1 MGRGFAERMMEVA
14 SNRRRVVAV
23 GLAGVLV
30 ACALV
35 GLAIAANRQDGASP
49 GPAPPDAQ
57 GRPRP
62 GPAMPA
68 GTIAVPVADAG
79 TRTIN
84 RAVRRAARHRTTMPD
99 VPSTGPAAG
108 LGPAARQGLVRIVF
122 DRRSPAFQGRNIVD
136 LSGPIV
142 MRSNVRLEVD
152 SGIVLRY
159 AWRGR
164 GTVIDLSHR
173 RNVTVTVGDPRFGG
187 RAHVAGNPSFPD
199 LGGKFEIDTSRC
211 PPGSRATAIL
221 LSGTHRFLVSD
232 FYTVQTPVTNGAAV
246 IAHLAVSGKGIY
258 HDQYNSGSPFGY
270 GPDQLTSLRR
280 TYIARIWTDGGTA
293 LRLETGPT
301 HHTGRVQAVGDHGL
315 VVHDVYAQN
324 GNRVVALVPH
334 CADSDHV
341 RITGV
346 YGLSNWEGIRLGG
359 TSRGDET
366 GRGLCSGVDS
376 GRPGKFRST
385 AVSEG
390 CIVAGGL
397 AQSPVPPGTFLAVPP
412 RAESLDAI
420 SSDAPDDTDIS
431 VRDIVADQST
441 HPFGSG
447 TRVGSAPE
455 GAGWDVRDGTCARR
469 LPLTGW

>member
-1 MGRGFAERMMEVA
+1 MEVA
-14 SNRRRVVAV
+14 SNRRRVVTV

-30 ACALV
+30 ACAVV
-35 GLAIAANRQDGASP
+35 GLAIAAGRQDGGSP
-49 GPAPPDAQ
+49 GQGARGDHGPPRSA
-57 GRPRP
+57 
-62 GPAMPA
+62 PAMPA
-68 GTIAVPVADAG
+68 GTFAVPVADAG

-84 RAVRRAARHRTTMPD
+84 AAVRRAARHRTAMPD
-99 VPSTGPAAG
+99 APSMGPAAG
-108 LGPAARQGLVRIVF
+108 LGPNAPQGVVRIVF
-122 DRRSPAFQGRNIVD
+122 DRRSPAFRGRNIVD

-152 SGIVLRY
+152 SGVVLRY
-159 AWRGR
+159 AWSGR
-164 GTVIDLSHR
+164 GVVIDLSHR
-173 RNVTVTVGDPRFGG
+173 RNVTVTVGDPRIGG

-211 PPGSRATAIL
+211 RPGSRATAIL

-232 FYTVQTPVTNGAAV
+232 FYTVQAPVTNGAAV

-258 HDQYNSGSPFGY
+258 QDQYNSGSPFGY

-301 HHTGRVQAVGDHGL
+301 HHTGRVQAFGDHGL

-334 CADSDHV
+334 CADSNHI

-346 YGLSNWEGIRLGG
+346 SGLSDWEGIRLGG
-359 TSRGDET
+359 TSRDDET
-366 GRGLCSGVDS
+366 AHGLCRGVDS
-376 GRPGKFRST
+376 GHPGKFRST
-385 AVSEG
+385 AVSQG

-431 VRDIVADQST
+431 VRAIVADQSS
-441 HPFGSG
+441 HPFGAG
-447 TRVGSAPE
+447 TRVGSAPA
-455 GAGWDVRDGTCARR
+455 GVGWDVRDGACARR

>member
-1 MGRGFAERMMEVA
+1 MMEVA
-14 SNRRRVVAV
+14 SNRRRVLTA

-30 ACALV
+30 ACAVV
-35 GLAIAANRQDGASP
+35 GLVIAAGREDGPSP
-49 GPAPPDAQ
+49 GRAERGDRGPPRSA
-57 GRPRP
+57 
-62 GPAMPA
+62 PAMPA
-68 GTIAVPVADAG
+68 GTVVVPVADGG

-84 RAVRRAARHRTTMPD
+84 AAVRRAARHRTAMPD
-99 VPSTGPAAG
+99 APSTGPAAG
-108 LGPAARQGLVRIVF
+108 LGPNALQGVVRIVF
-122 DRRSPAFQGRNIVD
+122 DRRSPAFRGRNIVD
-136 LSGPIV
+136 LGGPIV

-152 SGIVLRY
+152 SGVVLRY
-159 AWRGR
+159 AGRGR
-164 GTVIDLSHR
+164 GIVIDLSHR
-173 RNVTVTVGDPRFGG
+173 RNVTVTVGDPRFG
-187 RAHVAGNPSFPD
+187 RHAHVAGNRTFPD

-232 FYTVQTPVTNGAAV
+232 FYTVQAPVTNGAAV

-301 HHTGRVQAVGDHGL
+301 HHTGRVQAFGDHDL

-334 CADSDHV
+334 CADSDQVH
-341 RITGV
+341 ITGV

-366 GRGLCSGVDS
+366 PHGLCSGVDS
-376 GRPGKFRST
+376 GHPGKFRST
-385 AVSEG
+385 GVSQG
-390 CIVAGGL
+390 CIVAGGQ

-431 VRDIVADQST
+431 VRDIVADQSA
-441 HPFGSG
+441 HPFSSGARAGSPPAG
-447 TRVGSAPE
+447 
-455 GAGWDVRDGTCARR
+455 GAWNVRDGACARN